1 MMTRKDYIATA
12 EILNYVSDKTHPAV
26 FSKMVVDFAEM
37 FAKDNPRFDANR
49 FYSAANYKIPS
60 FKSQKRKGQK
70 MKFPNKER
78 IKRVLEIRRSNAAT
92 PIKSKKIYSRKR
104 KHKNKS
110 A

>member
-70 MKFPNKER
+70 MKLPNKER